1 MKISI
6 SGQVIR
12 RIKHM
17 KTKILI
23 FVYLAL
29 LGGALYFIYPIV
41 SDRYFNSNEE
51 TSSEKS
57 TDKKNSP
64 YETEDGEANTDD
76 DSDDT
81 PVEEVPEDVFIDI
94 EAEDCEDNC
103 EQFEDEE
110 DKKYCQEYCGLLEMS
125 DSSDTDCESLEDLER
140 DYCYKNQAIADKN
153 FKLCEK
159 IADNKL
165 RQACQN
171 RITEDLLN
179 NQVIE

>member
-1 MKISI
+1 
-6 SGQVIR
+6 
-12 RIKHM
+12 M

-29 LGGALYFIYPIV
+29 FGGALYFIYPII
-41 SDRYFNSNEE
+41 SDRYFNPQEE

-57 TDKKNSP
+57 TDKKSSLD
-64 YETEDGEANTDD
+64 ETEDTEINNDD

-81 PVEEVPEDVFIDI
+81 PIEEVPEDVFIDI
-94 EAEDCEDNC
+94 EAEDCEDGC

-125 DSSDTDCESLEDLER
+125 DESDTDCESLEDLEK
-140 DYCYKNQAIADKN
+140 DYCYKNQAIADKD

-159 IADNKL
+159 ISDKKL
-165 RQACQN
+165 RESCQN
-171 RITEDLLN
+171 RITEELLN
-179 NQVIE
+179 NQVID

>member
-1 MKISI
+1 
-6 SGQVIR
+6 
-12 RIKHM
+12 M

-57 TDKKNSP
+57 TDKKNSS

-94 EAEDCEDNC
+94 EAEEDVA
-103 EQFEDEE
+103 QQALQAM
-110 DKKYCQEYCGLLEMS
+110 KAIPGTIRARLL
-125 DSSDTDCESLEDLER
+125 
-140 DYCYKNQAIADKN
+140 
-153 FKLCEK
+153 F
-159 IADNKL
+159 
-165 RQACQN
+165 
-171 RITEDLLN
+171 
-179 NQVIE
+179 